1 MDLGTQIKLAKAKVD
16 YNKEKKMKE
25 TKIVKENVWIT
36 FLKEK
41 ELPNWAYLLG
51 IFCCLLLGI
60 IIGSLN

>member
-1 MDLGTQIKLAKAKVD
+1 MKSELQI
-16 YNKEKKMKE
+16 
-25 TKIVKENVWIT
+25 TKENVWIN

-41 ELPNWAYLLG
+41 ELPNWVYLLG